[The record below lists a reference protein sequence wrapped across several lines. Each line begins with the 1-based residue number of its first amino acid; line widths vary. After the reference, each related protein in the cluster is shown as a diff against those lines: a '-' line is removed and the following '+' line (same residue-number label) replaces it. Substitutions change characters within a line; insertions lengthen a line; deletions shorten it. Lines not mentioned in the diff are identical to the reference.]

1 MVKRTQT
8 IRRLLIYPKRHDTV
22 KISKQNKL
30 YNKLKFGCNTYSKL
44 LKRLSEKLSGVISF
58 RK

>member
-1 MVKRTQT
+1 MVKRTQK
-8 IRRLLIYPKRHDTV
+8 IRWLLIYPKRHGTV

-30 YNKLKFGCNTYSKL
+30 CNKLKFGCNTYSKL
-44 LKRLSEKLSGVISF
+44 LKRPSEKLSAVISF